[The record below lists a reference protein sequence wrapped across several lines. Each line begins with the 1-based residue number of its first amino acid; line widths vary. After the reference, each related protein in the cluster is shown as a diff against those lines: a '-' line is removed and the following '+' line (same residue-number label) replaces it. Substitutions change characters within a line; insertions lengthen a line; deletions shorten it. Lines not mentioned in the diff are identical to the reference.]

1 MRLSRSVLL
10 TLIGLALGA
19 GMTWAIPQV
28 FNPRQPAIAQDDDP
42 LLLAAMADASAQ
54 PTAKQVR
61 PGKRSGLFQQLNLTP
76 EQRQKLKAVR
86 QQYQGQIRER
96 QRSAQQA
103 QRDMR
108 SLLVGSAS
116 SETVRAKFTEFQQLQ
131 QAAAKLRFES
141 ILAMREVLT
150 PTQRKQLADQMEKN
164 QQQHRK
170 RQGLTGNL

>member
-19 GMTWAIPQV
+19 GMTLVIPQLLT
-28 FNPRQPAIAQDDDP
+28 PRQPTIAQDDDHP
-42 LLLAAMADASAQ
+42 LLAVMGDAIAQ

-61 PGKRSGLFQQLNLTP
+61 PGRRGGLFQQLNLTP
-76 EQRQKLKAVR
+76 AQRQKLKEVR
-86 QQYQGQIRER
+86 KQYQGQIRNR

-116 SETVRAKFTEFQQLQ
+116 AEIIRAKFTEFQQLQ

-150 PTQRKQLADQMEKN
+150 PTQRKQLADQMEQN
-164 QQQHRK
+164 QQQNRR
-170 RQGLTGNL
+170 RQSLQGNP

>member
-19 GMTWAIPQV
+19 GMTLVIPRV
-28 FNPRQPAIAQDDDP
+28 LTLKQPTIAREDDP
-42 LLLAAMADASAQ
+42 LLLATMAEASAQ

-76 EQRQKLKAVR
+76 EQRQKLKEVR
-86 QQYQGQIRER
+86 KQYQGQIRDR
-96 QRSAQQA
+96 QRRAQQA
-103 QRDMR
+103 QREMR

-116 SETVRAKFTEFQQLQ
+116 GETVRAKFSEFQQMQ

-150 PTQRKQLADQMEKN
+150 PAQRKQLAAQMEKN
-164 QQQHRK
+164 QQQNRR
-170 RQGLTGNL
+170 RQGFAGNP